1 MFKINVFDIGK
12 PIQKNRVFYKGI
24 IVKLK
29 KCIIMKTKV
38 LLLAFLCG
46 VVLSVSA
53 QEYQPQVGFSTENGS
68 KVNFKKNKASDN
80 WFISLGGGASMLFG
94 DQNGE
99 ADFGD
104 RVNWAA
110 GLSVGKWYNPY
121 FGMRLQVNGGQL
133 NNFRQLR
140 IGDSNVLHNQDFL
153 YGNAHLDVL
162 WDITNFWAPYNE
174 KKIVRFIPFAGIGY
188 AIRPGKSYDAN
199 IIKRSES
206 PSINLGVQI
215 PIRLSERVD
224 LFLEGQYALYNE
236 QFNRHDLA
244 QEEDRVASALIG
256 FNFKL
261 GRTNFEVIEP
271 MDYDLLN
278 DLNSQINALRAQN
291 DELSKRPKSCPDCPK
306 IAPIIEESRESL
318 KNVVF
323 FRLNSSVIDKN
334 QEGNIFN
341 TSEYAKKHNLP
352 VKVVGYADKKT
363 GTADYNQGI
372 SERRARAVAKQLTD
386 KYGIPTNKISIE
398 WKGDTQQPYDVNN
411 WNRVVIMNTNEK

>member
-1 MFKINVFDIGK
+1 
-12 PIQKNRVFYKGI
+12 
-24 IVKLK
+24 
-29 KCIIMKTKV
+29 MKTKV

-46 VVLSVSA
+46 VVMSVSA

-94 DQNGE
+94 DQNSD

-110 GLSVGKWYNPY
+110 GLSIGKWYNPY
-121 FGMRLQVNGGQL
+121 TAVRLQINGGQL
-133 NNFRQLR
+133 NNFR
-140 IGDSNVLHNQDFL
+140 VLAGQTGLSHQDFL
-153 YGNAHLDVL
+153 YGNAHLDVM
-162 WDITNFWAPYNE
+162 WDITNYWAPYDE
-174 KKIVRFIPFAGIGY
+174 KKAVRLIPFVGLGY
-188 AIRPGKSYDAN
+188 ALRPGITVDGIAY
-199 IIKRSES
+199 KRSES
-206 PSINLGVQI
+206 PSINLGLQI
-215 PIRLSERVD
+215 PFRLSNRVD
-224 LFLEGQYALYNE
+224 LFLEGQYTLLNE
-236 QFNRHDLA
+236 QFNRTDMG
-244 QEEDRVASALIG
+244 QEQDRVVQALLG

-291 DELSKRPKSCPDCPK
+291 DELSKRPKSCPECPK
-306 IAPIIEESRESL
+306 AEPKIEQVESM

-341 TSEYAKKHNLP
+341 TSEYAKEHNLP
-352 VKVVGYADKKT
+352 IKVVGYADKKT
-363 GTADYNQGI
+363 GTADYNQGL
-372 SERRARAVAKQLTD
+372 SERRAKAVAKRLTD
-386 KYGIPTNKISIE
+386 QYGIPTERISIE
-398 WKGDTQQPYDVNN
+398 WKGDTQQPYEINN
-411 WNRVVIMNTNEK
+411 WNRVVIMDTNKK

>member
-1 MFKINVFDIGK
+1 
-12 PIQKNRVFYKGI
+12 
-24 IVKLK
+24 
-29 KCIIMKTKV
+29 MKTKV

-46 VVLSVSA
+46 VVMSISA

-68 KVNFKKNKASDN
+68 KVNFKKNKATDN

-94 DQNGE
+94 DQNSD

-104 RVNWAA
+104 RINWAG

-121 FGMRLQVNGGQL
+121 MALRLQINGGQL
-133 NNFRQLR
+133 NNFR
-140 IGDSNVLHNQDFL
+140 VLAGQNELSNQDFL
-153 YGNAHLDVL
+153 YGNAHVDIM

-174 KKIVRFIPFAGIGY
+174 KKAVRLIPFAGIGY
-188 AIRPGKSYDAN
+188 AIRPGETVDGIAY
-199 IIKRSES
+199 KRSES
-206 PSINLGVQI
+206 PSVNLGVQI
-215 PIRLSERVD
+215 PFRLSNRVD
-224 LFLEGQYALYNE
+224 LFLEGQYTLLNE
-236 QFNRHDLA
+236 QFNRTDMGHE
-244 QEEDRVASALIG
+244 QDRVVQALLG

-278 DLNSQINALRAQN
+278 DLNSQINSLRAQN
-291 DELSKRPKSCPDCPK
+291 EELSKRPKSCPECPK
-306 IAPIIEESRESL
+306 VESKVEQRESM

-363 GTADYNQGI
+363 GTADYNQGL
-372 SERRARAVAKQLTD
+372 SERRARAVAKRLTD
-386 KYGIPTNKISIE
+386 QYGIPTEKISIE
-398 WKGDTQQPYDVNN
+398 WKGDTQQPYEINN
-411 WNRVVIMNTNEK
+411 WNRVVIMDTDQK